1 MAETNTDFRQI
12 LTDVQSIPLLS
23 LYVSFKYSD
32 PAYNKSIKIEHQQKY
47 RIVYISDR
55 ALTKI
60 VGIVVAINR
69 VYNGE
74 IGNNPPEYIMTVDC
88 STEYGSN
95 VKKIK
100 TSTIRDIKIYVDHMD
115 DDVTIADAET
125 GGGVTVGNLTQATI
139 KNVIIY
145 TDGTV
150 SGGEITGG
158 TPSGGKT
165 DGTTTGGITYGKNP
179 NGTDITKNGGTT
191 TGGNVDGGSIIKGTI
206 VITDGKTYTVT
217 PEEDGSKTF
226 TGDIA
231 NVVIVNSHVTGGSST
246 GGTVID
252 PKPTGTIV
260 YGGSIVG
267 GGMITTGGITKDNV
281 TYGGTITGGTVTGG
295 DAIGTWDG
303 RQIHMSGNIVT
314 TGGITTGGTVIGG
327 TVTGGQTIAGITYNG
342 TVVGGVGTAGIT
354 TGGQTTGGKIS
365 YKDFD
370 TSTYPLSGGDA
381 SKKALEQ
388 AVLISNG
395 STSQGIDDDSWE
407 HIPSGLIVT
416 WNPNM
421 GIRSNIA
428 DPNANIVP
436 VIQVSKPTGVEVK
449 D

>member
-158 TPSGGKT
+158 DISGGKT

-217 PEEDGSKTF
+217 PEADGSKTF

-231 NVVIVNSHVTGGSST
+231 NVVIVNSHVTGGSSA

-342 TVVGGVGTAGIT
+342 TVTGGFGTAGIT
-354 TGGQTTGGKIS
+354 TGGQTTGGKVS

-388 AVLISNG
+388 AVIIANG
-395 STSQGIDDDSWE
+395 STSQGTDDDSWE

-416 WNPNM
+416 WNPNI